1 MKTFVEIDDE
11 RFVRLCESV
20 DNIEHETVAMNLWS
34 FIAMLGIKPYKD
46 GNQWCFLYGK
56 NLQDGIAG
64 FGDTIFDAAW
74 ELYKQML
81 AVEG

>member
-1 MKTFVEIDDE
+1 MKTYVEIDDE
-11 RFVRLCESV
+11 RFVRLCNSV

>member
-1 MKTFVEIDDE
+1 MNTYVEIDDE
-11 RFVRLCESV
+11 RFFRLCESV
-20 DNIEHETVAMNLWS
+20 YNIEHETVAMNLWS

>member
-1 MKTFVEIDDE
+1 MTYYVSIDDE
-11 RFVRLCESV
+11 RFVRLCGSV
-20 DNIEHETVAMNLWS
+20 EAIEHETVAMNLWS
-34 FIAMLGIKPYKD
+34 FIAMLGIKPFKD
-46 GNQWCFLYGK
+46 GNQWCFLYGE
-56 NLQDGIAG
+56 NLQEGIAG